1 MILTRQTERKFSAVC
16 YYVLCWILAAIGIS
30 SISTY
35 ASEGTFDI
43 GDMLM
48 KLQFALFMG
57 LSHGVYDILILKD
70 EMDCRAVWK
79 SLLIRSLY
87 FVAAICSSKLLCI
100 LLFKVK
106 AGEGIMNEEGLGD
119 VIASISD
126 PAVQMQVLVFFL
138 TAYLITFVRSVHK
151 KFGTRVFWNTL
162 LGKSQEPLEED
173 LVFMMIDLKNS
184 TELAEELGHVKYSS
198 FMKDYYKLLSNCCEE
213 NQGEIYQIAGDGA
226 FLTWHT
232 SACRHRA
239 RPVECFYDFSV
250 CLERIAPKFIRKY
263 GKAPNFKAAAHCG
276 RVITTEVGNFGSE
289 LAYHGDVLNTT
300 SRIQS
305 LCGRLGQ
312 EFLISEDLFTELPKP
327 LPHDYLSKKEGFFEL
342 KGKKHE
348 ILIFSLQRPL
358 TDLN

>member
-48 KLQFALFMG
+48 NLQFALFMG

-70 EMDCRAVWK
+70 EIDCRAVWK

>member
-1 MILTRQTERKFSAVC
+1 MALTRQTERKFNAVC
-16 YYVLCWILAAIGIS
+16 YYVLCWILAAVGIS
-30 SISTY
+30 TLVTY
-35 ASEGTFDI
+35 AQQGRFDLGI
-43 GDMLM
+43 MLQM
-48 KLQFALFMG
+48 LQFALFMG
-57 LSHGVYDILILKD
+57 FSHGVYDILILKD
-70 EMDCRAVWK
+70 EMDCRPVWQ

-87 FVAAICSSKLLCI
+87 FFAAISTSKILCI
-100 LLFKVK
+100 LLLRLKS
-106 AGEGIMNEEGLGD
+106 GEGIVNEDGLYALID
-119 VIASISD
+119 AIHDPSEQAQVIT
-126 PAVQMQVLVFFL
+126 FFL
-138 TAYLITFVRSVHK
+138 VAYLITFVRSVHK

-173 LVFMMIDLKNS
+173 LIFMFIDLRHS
-184 TELAEELGHVKYSS
+184 TELAEELGHVKYST

-213 NQGEIYQIAGDGA
+213 NQGEIYQFAGDGA

-232 SACRHRA
+232 SACKHRA
-239 RPVECFYDFSV
+239 RPVDCFYDFSV

-263 GKAPNFKAAAHCG
+263 GKAPSFKAAAHCG

-300 SRIQS
+300 SRIQT

-312 EFLISEDLFTELPKP
+312 EFLISEELYSELPKP

>member
-106 AGEGIMNEEGLGD
+106 AGEGIINEEGLGD

-239 RPVECFYDFSV
+239 RPVDCFYDFSV

-305 LCGRLGQ
+305 LCAKLGQ
-312 EFLISEDLFTELPKP
+312 EFLISEDLYAMLPRP
-327 LPHDYLSKKEGFFEL
+327 LPHGYMSKKEGFFEL
-342 KGKKHE
+342 RGKKHE
-348 ILIFSLQRPL
+348 ILIFSLQKPL
-358 TDLN
+358 TI

>member
-239 RPVECFYDFSV
+239 RPVDCFYDFSV
-250 CLERIAPKFIRKY
+250 CLKRIAPKFIRKY

>member
-106 AGEGIMNEEGLGD
+106 AGEGIINEEGLGD

>member
-48 KLQFALFMG
+48 NLQFALFMG

-173 LVFMMIDLKNS
+173 LGFMMIDLKNS